1 MPVAHLLAL
10 MTERRMA
17 TLESLFA
24 DQGLSRSQARDRTLL
39 AYTAYLGHAQ
49 LAHATPDRL
58 PKGAAF
64 TTYVDRIVETLADV

>member
-1 MPVAHLLAL
+1 MS
-10 MTERRMA
+10 

-24 DQGLSRSQARDRTLL
+24 EHGLPKAQARDRALL

-58 PKGAAF
+58 PTGAAF
-64 TTYVDRIVETLADV
+64 TRYVDRIVETLADV